1 MTGGNELFCEVIL
14 PLHLP
19 QSYTYRVPED
29 LKTQIQVGCRVAVQF
44 GKKRLYSGIVTEL
57 HNRVPRVMVVKY
69 ILELLDFE
77 PIVSKDNLDFWQWI
91 ADYYACYIGD
101 VLVAALPSA
110 FRLKSES
117 KILVSPDFSGEA
129 DDLSEEEIAI
139 LKFVEKKKN
148 TDINSIATAMRNV
161 RILPVVE
168 NLIKRQIL
176 ACDEQL
182 YDRYSPKFEDY
193 LTFGENCSSKEQ
205 LKLWIKELESKKASA
220 LQLEALMSFV
230 AQKNSD
236 GFVKKADLQN
246 KVSQSS
252 INTLIRKGVLKIEP
266 LAFSRLQE
274 GKSERRV
281 EEINLNSEQQKAFEG
296 IISRWN
302 DNPISLLF
310 GVTGSGKTEVYI
322 KLIDH
327 VVKQGK
333 QVLFLL
339 PEIALSAQLL
349 GRLETYFGNKIG
361 IYHSRFSKDERAEIW
376 NKVKNPEKDKS
387 YRIIIGSRS
396 AIFLPFTDL
405 GLVIVDE
412 EHDAGFKQTEPA
424 PRYNAKDAAL
434 YLAHTK
440 GTKVVLGSATPSI
453 ETYFNTETGRFNRFE
468 LHNRY
473 TQSPLPQVQIVNL
486 KDYMQQGLMYSV
498 FSEPLFEEIN
508 RTLAENRQV
517 ILFKNLRGFA
527 SNLRCEVCGWTARCP
542 NCDVTLTVHKHT
554 GVLNCHYCGYTSP
567 IVNECPECH
576 SHLLRMVG
584 SGSEKIEAE
593 AQKYFPD
600 AKVARLDLDTTRQKS
615 SYTKIIEDFA
625 KGKTNILCGTQLVS
639 KGLDFDKVGLVG
651 VVDADSMLFY
661 PDFRAYERCFDM
673 LTQVAGRSGRGD
685 KVGKVI
691 IQTYNPL
698 HQIFQEVANHNYR
711 NMYNAQIVERKLFR
725 YPPFYHLVKI
735 NLQSKDINL
744 LNEFADTYAMK
755 IRGIFGGRILGPE
768 FPAVSK
774 IRNLFI
780 KTIILKLERTVSYA
794 KAKQAIMRLNEEML
808 ASPSGKQMRI
818 ITDVDPQ

>member
-129 DDLSEEEIAI
+129 DDLSEDEIAI

-176 ACDEQL
+176 VCDEQL

-281 EEINLNSEQQKAFEG
+281 EDITLNSEQQKAFEG

-339 PEIALSAQLL
+339 PEIA
-349 GRLETYFGNKIG
+349 
-361 IYHSRFSKDERAEIW
+361 
-376 NKVKNPEKDKS
+376 
-387 YRIIIGSRS
+387 
-396 AIFLPFTDL
+396 
-405 GLVIVDE
+405 
-412 EHDAGFKQTEPA
+412 
-424 PRYNAKDAAL
+424 
-434 YLAHTK
+434 
-440 GTKVVLGSATPSI
+440 
-453 ETYFNTETGRFNRFE
+453 
-468 LHNRY
+468 
-473 TQSPLPQVQIVNL
+473 
-486 KDYMQQGLMYSV
+486 SV
-498 FSEPLFEEIN
+498 
-508 RTLAENRQV
+508 
-517 ILFKNLRGFA
+517 
-527 SNLRCEVCGWTARCP
+527 
-542 NCDVTLTVHKHT
+542 
-554 GVLNCHYCGYTSP
+554 
-567 IVNECPECH
+567 
-576 SHLLRMVG
+576 
-584 SGSEKIEAE
+584 
-593 AQKYFPD
+593 
-600 AKVARLDLDTTRQKS
+600 
-615 SYTKIIEDFA
+615 SYTHL
-625 KGKTNILCGTQLVS
+625 TLPTILLV
-639 KGLDFDKVGLVG
+639 
-651 VVDADSMLFY
+651 
-661 PDFRAYERCFDM
+661 
-673 LTQVAGRSGRGD
+673 
-685 KVGKVI
+685 
-691 IQTYNPL
+691 
-698 HQIFQEVANHNYR
+698 
-711 NMYNAQIVERKLFR
+711 
-725 YPPFYHLVKI
+725 
-735 NLQSKDINL
+735 
-744 LNEFADTYAMK
+744 
-755 IRGIFGGRILGPE
+755 
-768 FPAVSK
+768 
-774 IRNLFI
+774 
-780 KTIILKLERTVSYA
+780 
-794 KAKQAIMRLNEEML
+794 
-808 ASPSGKQMRI
+808 
-818 ITDVDPQ
+818 